1 MPKNKNALRKHYIGP
16 YKEATQDTPPTAEE
30 YLWLAKGLKSSS
42 PENNEETDDSAYFDG
57 DGTKEE
63 MVISKTRGRTFEG
76 HRDYSDKAQN
86 FVADKEDE
94 VGDDLVVWYKEVSSD
109 GKTQKEGLARLS
121 EIEIGDGEASELETI
136 KFKIVWTRKPKKS
149 TVVPG

>member
-16 YKEATQDTPPTAEE
+16 YKEAPPDTPPTAED

-136 KFKIVWTRKPKKS
+136 KFKVTWTRKPKKS
-149 TVVPG
+149 AVVPG

>member
-1 MPKNKNALRKHYIGP
+1 MPKNKNVKRKHYIAP
-16 YKEATQDTPPTAEE
+16 YKEATPDTPPTAEE
-30 YLWLAKGLKSSS
+30 YLWLAKGLKTSS

-63 MVISKTRGRTFEG
+63 IVISKTRGRTFEG

-94 VGDDLVVWYKEVSSD
+94 VGDNLIVWYKEVSSD
-109 GKTQKEGLARLS
+109 GKSQKEGLARLS

-136 KFKIVWTRKPKKS
+136 KFKVVWTRKPKKS
-149 TVVPG
+149 AVVPG